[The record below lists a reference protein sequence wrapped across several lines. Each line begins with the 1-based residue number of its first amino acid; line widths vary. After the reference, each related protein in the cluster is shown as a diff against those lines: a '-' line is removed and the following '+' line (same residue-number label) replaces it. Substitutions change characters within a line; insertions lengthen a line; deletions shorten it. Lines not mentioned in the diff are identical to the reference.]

1 MRCFEAN
8 KMTRRDEKFKLWTKS
23 GSTGLSLSSLACFE
37 NGGFP
42 VGLEASW
49 LWGGTSVY
57 PHTGP
62 ELAKLLRF
70 VELFFVITPFFFF
83 SIGVASSLFLW
94 VVLHGSLPL
103 AFSTSSVED
112 ISSFEFLSL
121 EFWWARTL
129 ACEVSA
135 VAGHSPRR
143 FWIWRIF
150 FMSDFFIFC
159 IYNSRFCLYHPGL
172 AFILFYFTSR
182 LVFF

>member
-1 MRCFEAN
+1 
-8 KMTRRDEKFKLWTKS
+8 MTRRDEKFKLWTKS

-70 VELFFVITPFFFF
+70 VELFFVIAPFFFF

-135 VAGHSPRR
+135 VAVGMVLS
-143 FWIWRIF
+143 I
-150 FMSDFFIFC
+150 
-159 IYNSRFCLYHPGL
+159 
-172 AFILFYFTSR
+172 AK
-182 LVFF
+182 

>member
-1 MRCFEAN
+1 MKNLSFGQSLDQLVCPSLLLLALRMAVFQWDWKQVGC
-8 KMTRRDEKFKLWTKS
+8 
-23 GSTGLSLSSLACFE
+23 GVGLQFIHTLVPNWQSSFVLLNYSLSSLH
-37 NGGFP
+37 
-42 VGLEASW
+42 S
-49 LWGGTSVY
+49 
-57 PHTGP
+57 
-62 ELAKLLRF
+62 
-70 VELFFVITPFFFF
+70 FF